1 MVKKNPKLRRNSE
14 QRCIS
19 TSNLQPREDRAA
31 EALTT
36 FPPLSLEV
44 RYPDTAILLLK
55 SPEKPVLLAAAAAL
69 AQYGEKARKNL
80 EALFDLDITDSVLG
94 LIRHEDVFTRRFALK
109 LLALMSA
116 VPNVRTHLLE
126 ANAYIEFFTEML
138 VSESDVFLQEFA
150 SRILAELSSDP
161 SGSASFSDKFE
172 DLSFLFEK
180 VKAEDPDVKKN
191 CMEIVV
197 NLLKDFRG
205 FDLVTRSK
213 AVYEL
218 FKQPY
223 PIMQQLSLDGV
234 ERLVMHNADD
244 WLQETFRR
252 SDGLGRLLDIL
263 DREEWKDLHV
273 KALRVLG
280 LACDNNKTS
289 ELMNSSDGTKL
300 LLGFLEKTPDEELKH
315 RALSILV
322 RLADGVNGRRV
333 CWFLLNF
340 TLYLYVT
347 YASKVLHSRGLTDH
361 LLNYLEV
368 DEAKS
373 ELRATVC
380 LGIAKMTR
388 YNPAN
393 EEIARANPVNY
404 VLSISATRRCKIT
417 LPFRGKINLAAF
429 PDLLNNEQTG
439 WTERQ
444 TAVFALKEFF
454 SCDYQNCMNF
464 IDSDGQKHLMRLVNR
479 PETAVPWEIQ
489 VSLVQAISAIAD
501 YPSLAYDLIDL
512 DLFSA
517 LCSAFEPDSPAPAD
531 LKIACIDALC
541 RFSSISSARRLLIHA
556 KLPRKLCHLVTC
568 PDHPI
573 PVREAGIRLVL
584 LLCAEPLFA
593 QLCVQQGLLV
603 CLLKNRGAASRNIP
617 TWAACVEALFS
628 ADLPVKFAYTGRLAL
643 HDVTRDGFYAMR
655 RSSCPRTDLYTIRM
669 IPPPIP
675 LYRRFPVLE
684 ELFRLKLCPLEPIYV
699 ANFADGPEPDD
710 EVDDEYLAS
719 KRAAFDAARAAM
731 RRESQARGI
740 RVSEGTINAWLELK
754 FGRLQPDPRLQ
765 SYLRMFRAELAAVEG
780 RGDGDTT
787 IPSRSLVHVSKIS
800 SRARLLGD
808 FVSRQLSGVSPNNG
822 SCLDQQL
829 ELHLRAIKENIETSV
844 IPLGQL
850 RIGSYLERAM
860 LFKVMADRIGLP
872 ACLVR
877 GRYGRSWIEIASP
890 VISEAANDQRL
901 PANFL
906 RENYIVDLM
915 EQPGDLIPIGSARS
929 QRYREQRTC
938 CDFTCCG

>member
-1 MVKKNPKLRRNSE
+1 MVKKNTKLRRNSE

-55 SPEKPVLLAAAAAL
+55 SPEKPILLAAAAAL

-126 ANAYIEFFTEML
+126 ANTYIEFFTEML

-180 VKAEDPDVKKN
+180 IKAEDPDVKKN

-213 AVYEL
+213 DLSFQAVYEL

-252 SDGLGRLLDIL
+252 SDGLGHLLDIL
-263 DREEWKDLHV
+263 DQEEWKDLHV

-333 CWFLLNF
+333 
-340 TLYLYVT
+340 
-347 YASKVLHSRGLTDH
+347 LHSRGLTDH
-361 LLNYLEV
+361 LLKYLEV
-368 DEAKS
+368 DKAKS
-373 ELRATVC
+373 EVQATVC
-380 LGIAKMTR
+380 LGIAKMSQ

-404 VLSISATRRCKIT
+404 IL
-417 LPFRGKINLAAF
+417 N
-429 PDLLNNEQTG
+429 LLNNEQTG

-444 TAVFALKEFF
+444 TAAFALKELF
-454 SCDYQNCMNF
+454 SCDYQNCINF
-464 IDSDGQKHLMRLVNR
+464 IDSDGQKHLMRMVNR
-479 PETAVPWEIQ
+479 PETDVPWETQ
-489 VSLVQAISAIAD
+489 VTVVQAISAIAD

-517 LCSAFEPDSPAPAD
+517 LCSAIEPDSTAPAD
-531 LKIACIDALC
+531 LKIAGIDALC

-556 KLPRKLCHLVTC
+556 KLPQKLCHLVTC

-655 RSSCPRTDLYTIRM
+655 RSSCP
-669 IPPPIP
+669 
-675 LYRRFPVLE
+675 FPVLE

-710 EVDDEYLAS
+710 EEDDEYLAS
-719 KRAAFDAARAAM
+719 KRAAFDAARATM

-754 FGRLQPDPRLQ
+754 FGRLQPDPQLQ
-765 SYLRMFRAELAAVEG
+765 SYLRMFRAELAVVEG
-780 RGDGDTT
+780 RGDGDSSNPKQATSYTMSRTPRFCPT
-787 IPSRSLVHVSKIS
+787 IPSPSLVHVSKIS

-822 SCLDQQL
+822 SCVDQQL
-829 ELHLRAIKENIETSV
+829 ELHLRAIKDNIETSV

-850 RIGSYLERAM
+850 RVGSYLERAM

-890 VISEAANDQRL
+890 MLSEAANDERL
-901 PANFL
+901 PAKFL